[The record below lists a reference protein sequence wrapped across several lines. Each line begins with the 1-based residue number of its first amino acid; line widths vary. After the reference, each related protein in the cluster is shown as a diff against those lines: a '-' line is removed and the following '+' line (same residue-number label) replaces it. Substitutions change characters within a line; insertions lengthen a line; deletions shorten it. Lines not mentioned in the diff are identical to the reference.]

1 MRRAL
6 RACADAFAYFTVLPA
21 GRFASAGAPDAYAL
35 SFLPLVGA
43 IVGGIAGGIGYA
55 AFVVL
60 HVNWAFAVAWAAAI
74 GLTGAIHVDGF
85 LDACDGLL
93 VTATPQRRLEIM
105 TDPRHGTFAV
115 VGMAVLTVF
124 WLIALAPVP
133 PERLPLVLAW
143 SGALARLAVVPNAWA
158 FPYARGG
165 AMSATFAS
173 RPSFV
178 LFALSF
184 ATGGSAG
191 VVRRAARTLDRAGCD
206 RTRADRWRLGVA
218 AARRRIDRR
227 RVRSDRGKARSVSAP
242 LRVDYSLMP
251 PI

>member
-1 MRRAL
+1 MLRAL
-6 RACADAFAYFTVLPA
+6 RACADAFAYFTVIPM
-21 GRFASAGAPDAYAL
+21 GRLTSGAAPDAYAL

-55 AFVVL
+55 AFAVL

-93 VTATPQRRLEIM
+93 VTATPQRRMEIM
-105 TDPRHGTFAV
+105 ADPRHGTFAV

-124 WLIALAPVP
+124 WLLALAPVA
-133 PERLPLVLAW
+133 PERLPLLLAW

-158 FPYARGG
+158 FPYARTG

-178 LFALSF
+178 LFAMSF
-184 ATGGSAG
+184 ALVEALAWCVAPVALLVAPVAIVLALIGGVWAS
-191 VVRRAARTLDRAGCD
+191 R
-206 RTRADRWRLGVA
+206 RLGGGLTGDVYGAIVVKLEVLALLSA
-218 AARRRIDRR
+218 AIIR
-227 RVRSDRGKARSVSAP
+227 
-242 LRVDYSLMP
+242 
-251 PI
+251 

>member
-35 SFLPLVGA
+35 SFLPFVGA

-55 AFVVL
+55 AFAVL

-184 ATGGSAG
+184 ALVEALAWFVAPLALLTAPVAIVLALIGGVWAS
-191 VVRRAARTLDRAGCD
+191 R
-206 RTRADRWRLGVA
+206 RLGGGLTGDVYGA
-218 AARRRIDRR
+218 IVVKLEVLALL
-227 RVRSDRGKARSVSAP
+227 SASII
-242 LRVDYSLMP
+242 R
-251 PI
+251 

>member
-1 MRRAL
+1 MGRAL
-6 RACADAFAYFTVLPA
+6 RACADAFAYFTVIPI
-21 GRFASAGAPDAYAL
+21 GRLASAGAPDAYAL

-43 IVGGIAGGIGYA
+43 VVGGLAGGIGYA
-55 AFVVL
+55 IFLVL

-74 GLTGAIHVDGF
+74 GLTGAIHVDGL

-93 VTATPQRRLEIM
+93 VTATPQRRREIM

-133 PERLPLVLAW
+133 PDRLPLLLAW
-143 SGALARLAVVPNAWA
+143 SGALSRLAVVPNAWA

-173 RPSFV
+173 RPSYV
-178 LFALSF
+178 VFALSF
-184 ATGGSAG
+184 VMVEALAWFVAPLALLVAPVAIVIALIGGVWSS
-191 VVRRAARTLDRAGCD
+191 R
-206 RTRADRWRLGVA
+206 RLGGGLTGDVYGA
-218 AARRRIDRR
+218 IIVKIEVLALLTA
-227 RVRSDRGKARSVSAP
+227 
-242 LRVDYSLMP
+242 SL
-251 PI
+251 IR